1 MHRTKTSALILVGVV
16 VSAVSGCVAVQPRP
30 AHAPPTEPPRLSQD
44 VQPQI
49 VQAPAREALD
59 AVLPP
64 SPAPAP
70 PGGGAVREEPRRT
83 AAVRP
88 APAPPRQAPAAP
100 AAPPKAADRPPRILP
115 SLPVP
120 VPVPAGA
127 VAGTGADVCALGE
140 GYGGWRP
147 DSPETRICRETYGR

>member
-1 MHRTKTSALILVGVV
+1 MHRTKTSAMILVGVV

-30 AHAPPTEPPRLSQD
+30 AHTPPTDLPRLSQD

-49 VQAPAREALD
+49 VQAPAREALE

-64 SPAPAP
+64 APTPSA
-70 PGGGAVREEPRRT
+70 PGGGAEREAPRR
-83 AAVRP
+83 AAVARP
-88 APAPPRQAPAAP
+88 APASARQAPAEP
-100 AAPPKAADRPPRILP
+100 AAPPKAADRLPRILP
-115 SLPVP
+115 SPP

-127 VAGTGADVCALGE
+127 AAGTGTDVCALGE

-147 DSPETRICRETYGR
+147 DSPQARICRETYGH